1 MPNSISAK
9 KSLRQNHRRRLRNRS
24 TRSSLRTVL
33 KKFREAAAGD
43 DPQAAEAAFRLAV
56 KRLDKAASKGLIHKN
71 TAARTKSRLSK
82 RMPRPAAGE
91 ST

>member
-1 MPNSISAK
+1 MPNSLSAK
-9 KSLRQNHRRRLRNRS
+9 KSLRQNQKRRLRNRS
-24 TRSSLRTVL
+24 ARSSLRSVL
-33 KKFREAAAGD
+33 KKFREVAAGD
-43 DPQAAEAAFRLAV
+43 DAEAAQAAFRLAV
-56 KRLDKAASKGLIHKN
+56 QRLDKAASKGLIHKN